1 MVKKLGFVRQAVDAD
16 IAIIRAWL
24 DSYPEVD
31 SLSDN
36 WHITLQVYRTKGMLV
51 FEEHATQLPVAY
63 FWGDFA
69 GVDSVLEVQYD
80 KRMQG
85 IGKEFVEHLLTL
97 ARQTEKR
104 ILTVECAP
112 PTSLEF
118 WRRMGFTVLSEGRK
132 WIGKRDV

>member
-1 MVKKLGFVRQAVDAD
+1 M
-16 IAIIRAWL
+16 
-24 DSYPEVD
+24 
-31 SLSDN
+31 
-36 WHITLQVYRTKGMLV
+36 

-112 PTSLEF
+112 PTSQEF
-118 WRRMGFTVLSEGRK
+118 WRRMGFTVLREGRK